1 MKHKLQYFM
10 SRLSIVILMVF
21 VHAIM
26 PAQNLESVGTE
37 KPIHIIGGLSFNQT
51 AYFSSDSLSRRD
63 PYNYYLSGNINI
75 NLYGWSVPLSFN
87 YSNHKATFIQPFNNY
102 SIHPQY
108 KWIKAHIGYT
118 SMSFSPYSLNGHLFA
133 GTGIELTP
141 DGPFSLSLMAG
152 RLNKA
157 VEFDSLS
164 QNTSPPGF
172 ERWGYGI
179 KAGYSIDPFAHMN
192 AKIGLN
198 IFHAKDKAGSLN
210 NLPDSTIH
218 PGENL
223 VIGAIADISYGHYT
237 IQAEISSSAVCKNLL
252 SGMESGSLRAW
263 NNVMDKLMGS
273 NGTTEFYSAYHLNA
287 GYNAEKYSVGIGY
300 ERIDPGY
307 ETYGAYYF
315 NNDMQNL
322 TLNGSV
328 RLWNDKVNFS
338 GNAGMQ
344 NDNLDNSKAS
354 KLSRWVTAV
363 NCNINPDDRLS
374 GSLSYSS
381 FTSFMNIRSQFVNIN
396 ELTPYDNLD
405 TLNFTQLSATTAAS
419 ISYIIKNTDRTR
431 QNTSLNINHQKSSEK
446 QNGLDTLGAST
457 FYNFSA
463 MYGYTLVSAGFTASV
478 SFNSSLSQMP
488 EIKSTTLGP
497 SLSLNKL
504 WFGKK
509 LKSTLSIAYN
519 KTYSNGEAVN
529 RILNI
534 RAGSGYRF
542 GKRHNISLNLTYM
555 NRKRMT
561 SEKRTNGEFIG
572 ALLYGLNF

>member
-1 MKHKLQYFM
+1 M
-10 SRLSIVILMVF
+10 
-21 VHAIM
+21 
-26 PAQNLESVGTE
+26 AQNLETIGE
-37 KPIHIIGGLSFNQT
+37 GKLIRINGGLSINQT
-51 AYFSSDSLSRRD
+51 AYSSSDTLSHRD
-63 PYNYYLSGNINI
+63 PYNYYFSGNLNI
-75 NLYGWSVPLSFN
+75 NLYGWSIPLSFN
-87 YSNHKATFIQPFNNY
+87 YSNQKATFIQPFNHY

-118 SMSFSPYSLNGHLFA
+118 SMSFSPYSLNGHLFL
-133 GTGIELTP
+133 GTGLELTP

-152 RLNKA
+152 RLNKS
-157 VEFDSLS
+157 VEYDSLAE
-164 QNTSPPGF
+164 NAPPPSF

-179 KAGYSIDPFAHMN
+179 KMGYSLDPGEDIN
-192 AKIGLN
+192 AKVVLN
-198 IFHAKDKAGSLN
+198 IFHAKDKPGTLK
-210 NLPDSTIH
+210 NLPDSIIY

-223 VIGAIADISYGHYT
+223 VLGANVDVTFGHYA
-237 IQAEISSSAVCKNLL
+237 ISAELSSSAVCKNLL
-252 SGMESGSLRAW
+252 SGMESGKVRSWNSL
-263 NNVMDKLMGS
+263 MDKLMGS
-273 NGTTEFYSAYHLNA
+273 NGTTEFYSAYRVNA
-287 GYNAEKYSVGIGY
+287 GYNTEKYSVGVGY

-307 ETYGAYYF
+307 ETFGAYYF

-322 TLNGSV
+322 TINGSL
-328 RLWNDKVNFS
+328 RLWNDKLNIF

-354 KLSRWVTAV
+354 NLNRWVTAI
-363 NCNINPDDRLS
+363 NCNINPDERLS

-381 FTSFMNIRSQFVNIN
+381 FTSFMNIRSQFVSIN

-419 ISYIIKNTDRTR
+419 ISYIIKNSDKTR
-431 QNTSLNINHQKSSEK
+431 QNASLNLNHQRSSEK
-446 QNGLDTLGAST
+446 QNGIDTLGAST

-463 MYGYTLVSAGFTASV
+463 MYGYTLVSAGFTASA

-488 EIKSTTLGP
+488 EIKSTILGP

-504 WFGKK
+504 WFDKK
-509 LKSTLSIAYN
+509 LKSTLSIACN

-555 NRKRMT
+555 NRRRMT
-561 SEKRTNGEFIG
+561 SEKRTNVEFIG